1 MNLFDCSKRGLLSC
15 AVCLLLIALF
25 SPLTLRAG
33 DFDYLSKGL
42 YRNNIQVLSSPL
54 KWNKNER
61 IVALSFLG
69 ASVLSYSNDEEIQEL
84 YYRYRGNTSNRI
96 AGLVRP
102 LGGKLVM
109 WNLAGILAAG
119 HVFKDQKLRETAYMG
134 IQSVLI
140 TQQIVQGLKSKIGR
154 ARPFAGKGIAHFEG
168 TDFSPAGYSLSFPSG
183 HAATA
188 FAFASVI
195 AHQYPQ
201 LWVKIVVYTLAT
213 GVAWSR
219 LNDNVH
225 FTSDVVVGAGIGLF
239 IGSSIVKNHTKNYPS
254 KY

>member
-154 ARPFAGKGIAHFEG
+154 ARPFAGKGIAHFE
-168 TDFSPAGYSLSFPSG
+168 
-183 HAATA
+183 
-188 FAFASVI
+188 
-195 AHQYPQ
+195 
-201 LWVKIVVYTLAT
+201 
-213 GVAWSR
+213 
-219 LNDNVH
+219 
-225 FTSDVVVGAGIGLF
+225 
-239 IGSSIVKNHTKNYPS
+239 
-254 KY
+254 